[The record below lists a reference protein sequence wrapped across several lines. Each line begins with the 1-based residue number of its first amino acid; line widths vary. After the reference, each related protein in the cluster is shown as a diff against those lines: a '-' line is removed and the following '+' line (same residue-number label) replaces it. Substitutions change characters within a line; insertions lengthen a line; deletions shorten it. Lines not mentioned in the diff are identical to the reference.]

1 MKKHGGSPS
10 CWDPIREIEWMK
22 GLGRLRGGSKAHGN
36 IHSQK
41 PGVDLTGT
49 VEQGN
54 DFFLKV
60 TPSIKY
66 AYSNQESTG

>member
-1 MKKHGGSPS
+1 MEGS
-10 CWDPIREIEWMK
+10 
-22 GLGRLRGGSKAHGN
+22 GRLKGASKAHGY

-41 PGVDLTGT
+41 LGVDLTGT

-60 TPSIKY
+60 KPSIKY
-66 AYSNQESTG
+66 AYSNRESTG